1 MEATVIFKIGDIE
14 IKTKGRVPV
23 LSTIPEDGKRN
34 MTILNA
40 MSKIKKEIGLD
51 LYEIDE
57 DINEKAE
64 VIF

>member
-14 IKTKGRVPV
+14 IKTKGRAPV

-34 MTILNA
+34 MVVLNA